1 MGQKKHRIIA
11 VVGISFLVIHFALTS
26 IYSMDFL
33 VLPRSVRQVS
43 QIYTVPFFHQNWSM
57 FAPEV
62 PEYDLQLQYRFPTNG
77 TWSAWNE
84 TTESCGFEYRDRAEY
99 LEQSICSGL
108 AYQVAQNIY
117 FENGIRKLDRI
128 EDAFDYGKALN
139 YAMKM
144 HEHFYS
150 KEIEDSLQIR
160 LQFVFTPKPG
170 STEEKTDYLEFS
182 TFIIP
187 AH

>member
-1 MGQKKHRIIA
+1 MVQKKTRIIA
-11 VVGISFLVIHFALTS
+11 VLGISFLVIHFALTS

-77 TWSAWNE
+77 VWSEWNE

-117 FENGIRKLDRI
+117 FENGVRKLDRI
-128 EDAFDYGKALN
+128 VDFPDTFAIYFPAFSRIVTKGKAG
-139 YAMKM
+139 YWV
-144 HEHFYS
+144 
-150 KEIEDSLQIR
+150 IQIGNTAQR
-160 LQFVFTPKPG
+160 Q
-170 STEEKTDYLEFS
+170 
-182 TFIIP
+182 I
-187 AH
+187 